1 MITGAAAA
9 AALGVSRPLDA
20 LGQNA
25 APVRAFR
32 GAPRDAE
39 GGSRTMRAV
48 YTANSLSGD
57 GISIDVEYIPS
68 GRIGLRGPG

>member
-1 MITGAAAA
+1 MDDCCRIAE
-9 AALGVSRPLDA
+9 LL
-20 LGQNA
+20 L
-25 APVRAFR
+25 
-32 GAPRDAE
+32 GAPPSGDTGLTIAILTIVSPFE
-39 GGSRTMRAV
+39 LSVSAV